1 MDRIQKN
8 CVLVSTGIHGLL
20 LGAVVFGSAFL
31 APSTKVADMEV
42 LTIIPATLVDAP
54 FSGGGNP
61 NVKQAA
67 APPPQPRVQPQ
78 PQVQQAPPAPAP
90 TPVTPPPVKTA
101 KPEPPAPE
109 TSKPPKPSDE
119 PDFTK
124 PATGRHVPQVNPKK
138 SERKARS
145 RSQNSDSDA
154 DSDSDAEERAQ
165 AKAAADARRRAQRAL
180 SGALAGIS
188 GVVSTSTTVDIPG
201 PGGEAFA
208 GYSQAVKSIYTRAW
222 IEPRE
227 VNDDSATVKASV
239 TIRRDGTVEDAHII
253 QSSGNAAVD
262 ASVARTLKS
271 VDYVAP
277 FPPGSKDSKRAFII
291 RFDLKAKR
299 QLG

>member
-1 MDRIQKN
+1 MDRLQKN

-20 LGAVVFGSAFL
+20 AGALVFGAAFL
-31 APSTKVADMEV
+31 APSSKVADMEV
-42 LTIIPATLVDAP
+42 LTVIPDLLVDAP

-61 NVKQAA
+61 NVKQPA

-78 PQVQQAPPAPAP
+78 PQVQSSPPAPAP
-90 TPVTPPPVKTA
+90 TRTPPPPEKSA

-109 TSKPPKPSDE
+109 PSKPSKPSDE

-124 PATGRHVPQVNPKK
+124 PATGKHVPQVNTKL
-138 SERKARS
+138 SERKSKPRS
-145 RSQNSDSDA
+145 KSSDSEA
-154 DSDSDAEERAQ
+154 DSDSNAEERAQ
-165 AKAAADARRRAQRAL
+165 AKAAADARRRAQRAF

-188 GVVSTSTTVDIPG
+188 GVVSSSTTVDIPG
-201 PGGEAFA
+201 SGGEAFA
-208 GYSQAVKSIYTRAW
+208 SYSQVVKSIYTQAW

-239 TIRRDGTVEDAHII
+239 TIRRDGTVEEARII
-253 QSSGNAAVD
+253 QPSGNAAVD
-262 ASVARTLKS
+262 ASVGRTLKS
-271 VDYVAP
+271 VDYVRP
-277 FPPGSKDSKRAFII
+277 FPVGSKDPKRTFII